1 MVHCRIYVDAE
12 LAPDMLLNMDAGQM
26 RYLRQVMR
34 LQVGDNI
41 TVFNG
46 KGGEY
51 KAELTCLRK
60 DGGQCRMIEFVD
72 INRELPCHVH
82 IIQAA
87 NRSEKIETVLQ
98 KATEMGAASFQIVSS
113 QRATLNLP
121 TNKRDKRILRWQNIV
136 SEAAEQSERTAMPS
150 VCWVDKLN
158 AIETRG
164 RCFILHPRD
173 AKLWQNIRSDIQSL
187 DDITLAVGPEG
198 GWSQQE
204 LEGLQLQGF
213 EALMFGQR
221 IMRTE
226 TAAPALLAAIQAV
239 V

>member
-1 MVHCRIYVDAE
+1 MHCRIYVGAE
-12 LAPDMLLNMDAGQM
+12 LALDVLVAIDMEQA

-34 LQVGDNI
+34 LQAGDMI

-51 KAELTCLRK
+51 KAELTCLAK
-60 DGGQCRMIEFVD
+60 GEAQCRLIDFIDVS
-72 INRELPCHVH
+72 RELSCRVH

-98 KATEMGAASFQIVSS
+98 KATEMGAASFQIVNSE
-113 QRATLNLP
+113 RATLNLP
-121 TNKRDKRILRWQNIV
+121 SAKREKRLQRWQKII
-136 SEAAEQSERTAMPS
+136 SEAAEQSERTSMPS
-150 VCWVDKLN
+150 VGWVDKLS
-158 AIETRG
+158 AAKKRG
-164 RCFILHPRD
+164 RCFVLHPRD
-173 AKLWQNIRSDIQSL
+173 AMLWQDIRADIQGL
-187 DDITLAVGPEG
+187 ENITLAIGPEG
-198 GWSQQE
+198 GWSNQE
-204 LEGLQLQGF
+204 LELLQSQGF
-213 EALMFGQR
+213 ETLMFGQR